1 MAPAG
6 ALMFSLSAAVS
17 ARAAAPRYPDIL
29 PLNQVKPGMV
39 GYGLTTFKGSQISR
53 FEVRVVGILKKANS
67 GHDLILIRMKGGPI
81 TERGANLIQ
90 GMSGSPIYLNGRVAG
105 AFSMGEAFPKEPVG
119 MVTPIEDMLEAWD
132 PNIPQEPAYYLP
144 ADRPSP
150 PAAQRPG
157 QTGTRWQ
164 PDHRQRTVL
173 LPQPV
178 RIGKRS
184 ISRLILD
191 ARADACCSS
200 GDTAVLHRAT
210 SLVTVTG
217 IREPLRAWL
226 QKELDQRGYALTVAQ
241 GAVIGSSRS
250 KPFRT
255 APLQPGSA
263 FGTFLATGDVQ
274 FGGTGTVTY
283 RRGSRI
289 LGFGHPLM
297 GLGALEGAI
306 TSAYILDVFSG
317 VQVSHH
323 IAVAGPVIGALK
335 QDRNFSVSADVGRM
349 PHLVPFEVTVH
360 DETNRRTQSFRSN
373 LFLHPDLTPL
383 LMRLVAREAIS
394 RVHSVPGAVMA
405 KITTSVD
412 AAEVG
417 RITRS
422 NQMFDSD
429 DISAVSTQ
437 DLTEIMG
444 IVSGNPFY
452 PLPIQS
458 ARMEVTLSSGHNTA
472 TVERIFLKHG
482 KYEPGDTLE
491 VGVVLK
497 PYRRDSVTRT
507 VAIRIPS
514 DTPTGRYQLLV
525 RGGAPNVIRLGGLL
539 LGGANPDPQTP
550 PVNVQQ
556 MVARLTEREKNTDI
570 VARLVFNT
578 IAPALEGERLSQLP
592 PHLSAL
598 MRSDRNSAVRLERD
612 EIKTR
617 VPSEYVVSGT
627 QQLLVT
633 VVRKNTQEPAGQPS
647 FGAPPTLN
655 IPGGGLTGPGGIPG
669 FTGTAVLDLDPSPND
684 LPEAMKQREGVDRAG
699 ILPEMIGREPAE
711 RALTDPLLLRLHPE
725 TERWL
730 HALSPDPKDQEKRPD
745 RKPAEKRPK
754 QERKPKGKTST
765 SSPTEE
771 KPPAPPTVAPAPP
784 AAVPTDSGPEKPVA
798 RVLQVWRQSARA
810 DFANGKFQGTAVT
823 ASGQLHITPTLRRL
837 VSSSEIYIWSL
848 AAGPQG
854 DLYAG
859 TGTAGKILKIDSQGG
874 QRLFAR
880 LPAISVQ
887 CLLLA
892 RDGALWAGSGVKG
905 ELYRVA
911 PDGSFTRVSTL
922 AEKYILALAEDSK
935 GNLYI
940 APGGGGTVYK
950 LPAGA
955 WSSSGNPPAPLQ
967 PFLKTS
973 ADHIMALTLDRDDNL
988 YVGCGINGIVYKV
1001 TPNGRSTVLY
1011 DAKENA
1017 ITALAVDGSGVLYA
1031 GTGPKGLLYRLT
1043 GAGAP
1048 AVIFDKATSFFTA
1061 MRAAPDGSLY
1071 ACTVNAVYHILPS
1084 KGDSGQAVVL
1094 PLDNPKEV
1102 DFLTM
1107 AALPDGGMA
1116 LGTGNVG
1123 EIYRTPQ
1130 GEGRRSGSYE
1140 SVVHDSRMPCRW
1152 GQARW
1157 DALARDGA
1165 RARFETRSGDVAEPD
1180 STWSEW
1186 SAVRQIAPNA
1196 MEGLI
1201 TSPPGRFIQ
1210 YRILLDAGDSA
1221 TSADIRGH
1229 MPSVREIS
1237 LSYMPRNQA
1246 PKVAFQA
1253 PAGGERWA
1261 KTQTLRWT
1269 GSDPDNDT
1277 LSYTLFY
1284 SNDGGQTWKPL
1295 PASPKTDPKTTGTV
1309 TAGSTP
1315 AQAGAKSLEELKQ
1328 RLAADPD
1335 VPESIRAL
1343 VLESAQ
1349 RRLGVAAD
1357 AAAAT
1362 AAPSLRETSRAFDT
1376 ALLPDGVYLLKI
1388 VASDQPSNPVD
1399 PQTAQ
1404 AISDSFTVCNAVPKI
1419 ALLSRRVLTANQS
1432 LVVEG
1437 TVTQQLIPVTA
1448 VQYRIDSGDWTAAIP
1463 RDGLFDAQHEEF
1475 AFVTPTLSKGTH
1487 TVEIVAF
1494 NGANGKTLE
1503 KITVEVP

>member
-1 MAPAG
+1 MEVHHRLLWALKIMAPAG

-730 HALSPDPKDQEKRPD
+730 HALSPDPKDQEK
-745 RKPAEKRPK
+745 
-754 QERKPKGKTST
+754 
-765 SSPTEE
+765 
-771 KPPAPPTVAPAPP
+771 
-784 AAVPTDSGPEKPVA
+784 
-798 RVLQVWRQSARA
+798 
-810 DFANGKFQGTAVT
+810 
-823 ASGQLHITPTLRRL
+823 
-837 VSSSEIYIWSL
+837 
-848 AAGPQG
+848 AAGPEAG
-854 DLYAG
+854 REETETGAETEGEDLHFQPDGREATG
-859 TGTAGKILKIDSQGG
+859 SADGRAGTAGRRADRQRAGKACCESAAGMATVRARRFRQRQVPGHSGDGERTAAHHSDASATCQFLGNLYLVAGGRTAGRPLCRHRHRGQDPENRFARRTAPVRPTPGDLRAVPSACAGWRTLGG
-874 QRLFAR
+874 QRRQGRA
-880 LPAISVQ
+880 
-887 CLLLA
+887 
-892 RDGALWAGSGVKG
+892 
-905 ELYRVA
+905 
-911 PDGSFTRVSTL
+911 VS
-922 AEKYILALAEDSK
+922 
-935 GNLYI
+935 
-940 APGGGGTVYK
+940 
-950 LPAGA
+950 
-955 WSSSGNPPAPLQ
+955 
-967 PFLKTS
+967 
-973 ADHIMALTLDRDDNL
+973 R
-988 YVGCGINGIVYKV
+988 
-1001 TPNGRSTVLY
+1001 
-1011 DAKENA
+1011 
-1017 ITALAVDGSGVLYA
+1017 
-1031 GTGPKGLLYRLT
+1031 
-1043 GAGAP
+1043 GAGRL
-1048 AVIFDKATSFFTA
+1048 F
-1061 MRAAPDGSLY
+1061 Y
-1071 ACTVNAVYHILPS
+1071 ACQHACGKVYS
-1084 KGDSGQAVVL
+1084 RSC
-1094 PLDNPKEV
+1094 
-1102 DFLTM
+1102 
-1107 AALPDGGMA
+1107 GG
-1116 LGTGNVG
+1116 
-1123 EIYRTPQ
+1123 
-1130 GEGRRSGSYE
+1130 
-1140 SVVHDSRMPCRW
+1140 
-1152 GQARW
+1152 
-1157 DALARDGA
+1157 
-1165 RARFETRSGDVAEPD
+1165 
-1180 STWSEW
+1180 
-1186 SAVRQIAPNA
+1186 
-1196 MEGLI
+1196 
-1201 TSPPGRFIQ
+1201 
-1210 YRILLDAGDSA
+1210 
-1221 TSADIRGH
+1221 
-1229 MPSVREIS
+1229 
-1237 LSYMPRNQA
+1237 
-1246 PKVAFQA
+1246 
-1253 PAGGERWA
+1253 
-1261 KTQTLRWT
+1261 
-1269 GSDPDNDT
+1269 
-1277 LSYTLFY
+1277 
-1284 SNDGGQTWKPL
+1284 
-1295 PASPKTDPKTTGTV
+1295 
-1309 TAGSTP
+1309 
-1315 AQAGAKSLEELKQ
+1315 
-1328 RLAADPD
+1328 
-1335 VPESIRAL
+1335 
-1343 VLESAQ
+1343 
-1349 RRLGVAAD
+1349 
-1357 AAAAT
+1357 
-1362 AAPSLRETSRAFDT
+1362 
-1376 ALLPDGVYLLKI
+1376 
-1388 VASDQPSNPVD
+1388 
-1399 PQTAQ
+1399 
-1404 AISDSFTVCNAVPKI
+1404 
-1419 ALLSRRVLTANQS
+1419 
-1432 LVVEG
+1432 
-1437 TVTQQLIPVTA
+1437 
-1448 VQYRIDSGDWTAAIP
+1448 
-1463 RDGLFDAQHEEF
+1463 
-1475 AFVTPTLSKGTH
+1475 
-1487 TVEIVAF
+1487 
-1494 NGANGKTLE
+1494 
-1503 KITVEVP
+1503 